1 MDEIARKL
9 NVDLKVGLKDQAE
22 ADSREADF
30 GTNKRDLMKPKP
42 CYMFL
47 KEQLSD
53 IMLIILIF
61 AAILSLVLNFA
72 TASPDEYKLGKL
84 VLTLLSTALAL
95 KCLVEPVLGSFS
107 DPDPL
112 KNKINYN
119 LFSLDRW
126 YCHSYCS
133 HCCLWRRLFCRLAER
148 D

>member
-1 MDEIARKL
+1 MTKTQGRFWNLEVSFILWLTYRVGMDEIARKL

-107 DPDPL
+107 DPVSFE
-112 KNKINYN
+112 K
-119 LFSLDRW
+119 
-126 YCHSYCS
+126 
-133 HCCLWRRLFCRLAER
+133 
-148 D
+148 

>member
-22 ADSREADF
+22 ADARESDF

-84 VLTLLSTALAL
+84 VWSLFSTALAL
-95 KCLVEPVLGSFS
+95 KSLIEPVLGSFS
-107 DPDPL
+107 DPVSFE
-112 KNKINYN
+112 K
-119 LFSLDRW
+119 
-126 YCHSYCS
+126 
-133 HCCLWRRLFCRLAER
+133 
-148 D
+148 

>member
-1 MDEIARKL
+1 MTKTQGRFWNLEVSFILWLTYRVGMDEIARKL

-22 ADSREADF
+22 AYSREADF

-107 DPDPL
+107 DPVSFE
-112 KNKINYN
+112 K
-119 LFSLDRW
+119 
-126 YCHSYCS
+126 
-133 HCCLWRRLFCRLAER
+133 
-148 D
+148 

>member
-9 NVDLKVGLKDQAE
+9 NVDLKVGLKDQEE
-22 ADSREADF
+22 ADARESDF

-84 VLTLLSTALAL
+84 VWTLFSTALAL
-95 KCLVEPVLGSFS
+95 KCLVELVLGSFS
-107 DPDPL
+107 DPVSFE
-112 KNKINYN
+112 K
-119 LFSLDRW
+119 
-126 YCHSYCS
+126 
-133 HCCLWRRLFCRLAER
+133 
-148 D
+148 

>member
-9 NVDLKVGLKDQAE
+9 DVDLKVGLKNQDE
-22 ADSREADF
+22 ADSREAEF

-84 VLTLLSTALAL
+84 VLTLFSSALAL
-95 KCLVEPVLGSFS
+95 KCLVEPVLGSFL
-107 DPDPL
+107 DPVSFE
-112 KNKINYN
+112 K
-119 LFSLDRW
+119 
-126 YCHSYCS
+126 
-133 HCCLWRRLFCRLAER
+133 
-148 D
+148 